1 MKGFEIKFNIY
12 ANSKDEAERAQKA
25 IIDFIDDNANEGRA
39 VSANK
44 IAEIVPRWK
53 QNALIKQQI
62 ANFFK

>member
-25 IIDFIDDNANEGRA
+25 IIDFIDDNAQEGRA

-44 IAEIVPRWK
+44 IADIVPRWK

>member
-25 IIDFIDDNANEGRA
+25 IIDFIDDNAKEGRA

>member
-25 IIDFIDDNANEGRA
+25 IIEFINDNAQEGRA

-53 QNALIKQQI
+53 SNALIKQQI

>member
-1 MKGFEIKFNIY
+1 MKGFEIKFNVY
-12 ANSKDEAERAQKA
+12 ANSKEEAERAQKA
-25 IIDFIDDNANEGRA
+25 IIEFINDNAQEGRA

-53 QNALIKQQI
+53 SNALIKQQI

>member
-1 MKGFEIKFNIY
+1 MKGFEIKFNVY
-12 ANSKDEAERAQKA
+12 ANSKEEAERAQKA
-25 IIDFIDDNANEGRA
+25 IIEFINDNAQEGRA

>member
-1 MKGFEIKFNIY
+1 MQGFEIKFNVY
-12 ANSKDEAERAQKA
+12 ANSKEEAERAQKA
-25 IIDFIDDNANEGRA
+25 IIEFINENAQEGRA